1 MEELREENNSL
12 RQVVAGKDSEIRH
25 LNDEISELFLK
36 LRLNEQNQVGMLT
49 QLKHQTESE
58 AIIMQAQKDHGATIT
73 SLSDR
78 CNKLFAENEDLRARL
93 ADQKTQLEREMS
105 SRMKSLEDLRA
116 KLNEEKERM
125 VPKEQ
130 FALLEAKYNDL
141 LVKHKKLLKV
151 QITSVLEDKSLQ
163 PDKEIFNVGVQLDY
177 LASQISQLRTTNT

>member
-1 MEELREENNSL
+1 MGTMAEETAEMKKKFMAGENMNQLMEKRLEELREENNSL

-78 CNKLFAENEDLRARL
+78 CNKLFA
-93 ADQKTQLEREMS
+93 
-105 SRMKSLEDLRA
+105 
-116 KLNEEKERM
+116 
-125 VPKEQ
+125 
-130 FALLEAKYNDL
+130 
-141 LVKHKKLLKV
+141 
-151 QITSVLEDKSLQ
+151 
-163 PDKEIFNVGVQLDY
+163 
-177 LASQISQLRTTNT
+177 